1 MTNKNDKN
9 DKNKK
14 LNDSFQQNSKKGASD
29 SALGFIKEGTS
40 FLDDEDLEL
49 EEGELSEEDLEDP
62 EFLSFD
68 EELEQE
74 LDDIEVVEEKKDD
87 KKPVTGIVSKKIVVK
102 KETQGQVAINKEASR
117 LVNELVK
124 GDISENEVNSFLN
137 LSPQHKELLFSGE
150 LELSLR
156 GKLSASEKK
165 ELASKLD
172 DIKASDDISKANA
185 SFVLKWLKNRK

>member
-29 SALGFIKEGTS
+29 SALGFIKEGSS

-68 EELEQE
+68 EDLEQE

>member
-29 SALGFIKEGTS
+29 SALAFIKEGSS
-40 FLDDEDLEL
+40 FLDEEDLEL

-68 EELEQE
+68 EDLEQE